1 MRHRQTT
8 PKLGRTHSHR
18 NAMLRNMV
26 TDLLRHGR
34 VRTTEPKAKALRPL
48 AERMITLGKRESL
61 HARRQAARVIR
72 DKDVVRKLFDELAPR
87 YAERPGGYT
96 RIIKLPARSG
106 DAADMAMIELVEA
119 EMVRKERK
127 KPRKKGGP
135 RTAAQDTAAA
145 APAVEEPVEA
155 PAEEQAAEPAA
166 GAEEAVEAAA
176 PEAAAEEAVGADEES
191 SEETSESEAD
201 EEKS

>member
-18 NAMLRNMV
+18 DAMLRNMV

-96 RIIKLPARSG
+96 RIVKLPVRSG
-106 DAADMAMIELVEA
+106 DAAEMAMIELVEA

-127 KPRKKGGP
+127 KPKKKGGP

-145 APAVEEPVEA
+145 APVEEL
-155 PAEEQAAEPAA
+155 
-166 GAEEAVEAAA
+166 EAADESA
-176 PEAAAEEAVGADEES
+176 ADEES
-191 SEETSESEAD
+191 TEAPAAEAD
-201 EEKS
+201 ESEDSDEDKG

>member
-18 NAMLRNMV
+18 NAMLRTMV

-34 VRTTEPKAKALRPL
+34 IRTTQPKAKALRPL

-72 DKDVVRKLFDELAPR
+72 DKDVLRKLFDELAPR
-87 YAERPGGYT
+87 YSERPGGYT
-96 RIIKLPARSG
+96 RIIKLTARSG
-106 DAADMAMIELVEA
+106 DGADMAMIELVEA
-119 EMVRKERK
+119 EMG
-127 KPRKKGGP
+127 PRKKRSKPKKRGGP

-145 APAVEEPVEA
+145 TAVV
-155 PAEEQAAEPAA
+155 
-166 GAEEAVEAAA
+166 EEAVE
-176 PEAAAEEAVGADEES
+176 ETVEEAVDETPETEASADAEP
-191 SEETSESEAD
+191 EAD
-201 EEKS
+201 EAAGEAADSADEDTQEDKS

>member
-26 TDLLRHGR
+26 TDLLRHGH

-48 AERMITLGKRESL
+48 AERMITLGKRETL

-96 RIIKLPARSG
+96 RIVKLPARSG
-106 DAADMAMIELVEA
+106 DAADMALIQLVEA
-119 EMVRKERK
+119 EMGAPKARK
-127 KPRKKGGP
+127 KPKKTAGP
-135 RTAAQDTAAA
+135 RTAAQDTKAA
-145 APAVEEPVEA
+145 APV
-155 PAEEQAAEPAA
+155 
-166 GAEEAVEAAA
+166 EEAVEEA
-176 PEAAAEEAVGADEES
+176 EESTAAAEE
-191 SEETSESEAD
+191 TSED
-201 EEKS
+201 EDKA